1 MPSIGTATSTSTATA
16 VSLHAFK
23 PMPMSDVLI
32 IIIVL
37 AGTDRCD
44 VAFNTFKCYY
54 EQDPD
59 VS

>member
-32 IIIVL
+32 VL